1 MPVLKATGVQV
12 YYNGVRIE
20 DCDLTSAPTTPADAA
35 PAREW
40 CVNVSGWIDKDSYF
54 MRRLARRL
62 AYWAT
67 QRAARWN

>member
-1 MPVLKATGVQV
+1 MAVFKATGVQV

-20 DCDLTSAPTTPADAA
+20 DCDSAVTPSVSADIA
-35 PAREW
+35 PAQEW